1 MESKE
6 LAVIVEN
13 SGVDKTKAQTVLGE
27 FTEFFNQASEWETK
41 TKGLVIT
48 DVSQTKEMALAREG
62 RLQLK
67 GIRVEAEK
75 TKKKLKEGIL
85 VEGRFIDAIY
95 NLIVGCTQPLENAL
109 LEKEK
114 FAERIEEARIAKLK
128 ADRLEALA
136 PYEVDTSYFDV
147 SVMPEEA
154 FQKTLAQG
162 KREYEARVE
171 AAKKAEA
178 DRIAREQA
186 EADERARVRAENER
200 LKKEAEER
208 QRAFD
213 AEIKKQAEE
222 RTEREKKEIAEKNR
236 LIAEQREREE
246 KGRAEREKQEAEREE
261 QKAIVRAEVAKREAA
276 EKAMRDK
283 EAADALAKADAE
295 RKAKEDATRLAAAGD
310 AEKMRDYIG
319 KLRAV
324 SVPTVANISSKAA
337 LEAILS
343 GIARADR
350 LLI

>member
-95 NLIVGCTQPLENAL
+95 NLIVGCTQPLENVL

-154 FQKTLAQG
+154 FWKTLAQG
-162 KREYEARVE
+162 KREYEAKIE
-171 AAKKAEA
+171 AEKKAEA
-178 DRIAREQA
+178 DRLAREQA

-200 LKKEAEER
+200 LKKEADARETAYALER
-208 QRAFD
+208 A
-213 AEIKKQAEE
+213 KQEKE
-222 RTEREKKEIAEKNR
+222 RLAREAKEKVEKDR
-236 LIAEQREREE
+236 LIAEQREREAKE
-246 KGRAEREKQEAEREE
+246 RAEREKQEAIIHEER
-261 QKAIVRAEVAKREAA
+261 RKREAA
-276 EKAMRDK
+276 EKAIRDK

-295 RKAKEDATRLAAAGD
+295 RKAKEDAARLAAAGD

-324 SVPTVANISSKAA
+324 AVPTVADASSKSAIE
-337 LEAILS
+337 LILS
-343 GIARADR
+343 GIARAER